1 MEAAKAH
8 QCPVLSQREGLGL
21 SADAGQW
28 FLDLC
33 IQGSQAEQL
42 LESRMKT
49 LGKSGKREETKG
61 VIR

>member
-33 IQGSQAEQL
+33 IQWSQAEHYKKEHL
-42 LESRMKT
+42 LENNSKGWQSSCQS
-49 LGKSGKREETKG
+49 LG
-61 VIR
+61 